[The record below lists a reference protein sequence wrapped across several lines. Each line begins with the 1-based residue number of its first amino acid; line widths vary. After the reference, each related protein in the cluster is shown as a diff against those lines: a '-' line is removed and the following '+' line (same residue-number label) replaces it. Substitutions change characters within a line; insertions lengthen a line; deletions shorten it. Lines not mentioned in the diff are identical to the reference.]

1 MSDLSVVGPLLWR
14 YPMSERGFF
23 DQIAHVAVPWG
34 ERTLGVPIFYHDA
47 ANIGAAFLTPLA
59 KIQRLL
65 PAPRMRPVHVTPWH
79 GLTTITAYKYRAC
92 DIDPYNEVAIGF
104 PVTLSENA
112 PSFMRPS
119 RGRSD
124 VRTIYTHRL
133 PVTTEIARDVGVE
146 FANYPKFLADI
157 SFEEGDGAL
166 RCRLE
171 EKQSHILSLTVSN
184 LDLEPGGRMYIHSL
198 TYREGRV
205 LRLEFV
211 LSAGER
217 GSSRNTKDAKLEL
230 GNHPIADE
238 LRELGLGRMVYCY
251 RVPRFQA
258 VLSPVLESFAGE
270 S

>member
-1 MSDLSVVGPLLWR
+1 
-14 YPMSERGFF
+14 MSEQGFF
-23 DQIAHVAVPWG
+23 DQIAHVAAPWG
-34 ERTLGVPIFYHDA
+34 ERTLGVPLFYRDA

-59 KIQRLL
+59 RIQKLL
-65 PAPRMRPVHVTPWH
+65 PAPCMRPVRATPWH
-79 GLTTITAYKYRAC
+79 GLTTITAYQYRDC
-92 DIDPYNEVAIGF
+92 DIGPYDEVAIGF
-104 PVTLSENA
+104 PVTLGKGA

-119 RGRSD
+119 RRRSD

-133 PVTTEIARDVGVE
+133 PVTTEIARDAGVE
-146 FANYPKFLADI
+146 FANYPKFVADI
-157 SFEEGDGAL
+157 SFEEAGGAL

-184 LDLEPGGRMYIHSL
+184 LDLEASGRMYIHSL

-205 LRLEFV
+205 LRLELV
-211 LSAGER
+211 LSAGNR
-217 GSSRNTKDAKLEL
+217 GISRNAKDAKLEL

-258 VLSPVLESFAGE
+258 VLSPVLESFDGTG
-270 S
+270 